1 VIALSDLAG
10 TPTLETERLVLRELH
25 PADAASVAE
34 RAGDRQVARFL
45 IAVPSPY
52 PVSLATRWI
61 AGRIAWWPQARG
73 ITLAIARREDPGLLL
88 GTVSLR
94 RFLRDRRAELGY
106 WLGADAWG
114 SGYAT
119 EAADAMI
126 EFGFRELGLERIY
139 AQVLEGNEPS
149 CRVLEK
155 LGMMNEGIRRRHIR
169 KGKRLCDVSMFG
181 LLRDEWLERAD

>member
-10 TPTLETERLVLRELH
+10 TPSLETERLVLRELQH
-25 PADAASVAE
+25 ADAPAVAE
-34 RAGDRQVARFL
+34 RAGDKRVARFL

-52 PVSLATRWI
+52 PVALAARWI

-73 ITLAIARREDPGLLL
+73 ITLAIAKRDNPDVLL

-114 SGYAT
+114 QGLAT

-126 EFGFRELGLERIY
+126 DFGFRELGLERIY

-169 KGKRLCDVSMFG
+169 KGKRLCDVSLFG
-181 LLRDEWLERAD
+181 LLRDEWLERVD